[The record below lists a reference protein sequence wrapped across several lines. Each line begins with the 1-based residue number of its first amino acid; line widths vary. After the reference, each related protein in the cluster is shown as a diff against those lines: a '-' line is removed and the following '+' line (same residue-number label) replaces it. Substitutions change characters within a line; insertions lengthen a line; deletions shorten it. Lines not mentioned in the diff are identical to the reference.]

1 MNLGRESQL
10 LRLKRYERCFYI
22 ACRAINDRSRR
33 LTLLKGDNLMSRF
46 NMTILEA
53 EDELSEAEAF
63 LYAVETEYGLMKERN
78 SMEEVH
84 LERMSSHLQ
93 STKTTYN
100 YAFRSARQQM
110 QEFLSKAKRASM
122 VVSTRSM
129 FDNKESHTR
138 MITGSSESL
147 LQHSLEAISDM
158 SDTSEKIE
166 KAREDLREMNIYE
179 HNVLDVRKRRRKRR
193 EMFHSLI
200 VLLLIVV
207 ESIAIIII
215 VIYLSQ
221 K

>member
-1 MNLGRESQL
+1 
-10 LRLKRYERCFYI
+10 
-22 ACRAINDRSRR
+22 
-33 LTLLKGDNLMSRF
+33 MSRF

-179 HNVLDVRKRRRKRR
+179 HNVLDVRKRR

-215 VIYLSQ
+215 VIYLSR